1 MTDAPDDDRTVIKPV
16 TQVQP
21 RPAPAADA
29 HPEAHGNALPVGSY
43 LGEFELTGIVGVG
56 GFGIVYT
63 AWDHSL
69 ERRVALKEYMPSSLA
84 QRSGD
89 TQVSVKSERHRD
101 TFEAGLKSFVNEAKL
116 LAQFDHSSLVKVYRF
131 WEANGT
137 AYMVMPLYEG
147 PTLKQ
152 ALAEMNGP
160 PDESWLMNI
169 LGPLSEALDVL
180 HHEQC
185 YHRDIAPDNVILLK
199 GSGRPLLLDFG
210 AARRVIGGMNKALTV
225 ILKPGYAPIE
235 QYAEVPGMEQGSWTD
250 VYALAASVY
259 YAILGKTPPPAVGRL
274 MNDSMTPLS
283 SAVAGKYSER
293 FLKAIDH
300 ALAVKPEERTQ
311 NIAQL
316 RDELGLSGLAFNP
329 NATQPVTVQAN
340 GKAGKATSSGKPA
353 QPAAAGATPAGSK
366 TGLLIGG
373 GVAALVLVGGG
384 AFWAL
389 TRNSGPTTPPAAA
402 PVAQAP
408 ATTPVPTP
416 APTPTPQPAPTTP
429 VAPTP
434 APVAV
439 APVTPAP
446 APAAAARTGPF
457 SPQDEFDRIV
467 AAQTPGFGVEAAPV
481 KQHFRIGHDRLAF
494 TVKSARD
501 GYVYVL
507 LHSTDGAFM
516 QLFPNKMGKANRIRA
531 GEVMKLPQA
540 SWPMDVA
547 GPEGT
552 DRFVVIVS
560 TNPRD
565 FSQAS
570 LKMDGG
576 FGEFPMNGAAEAI
589 VKTYTGSAGSPF
601 AGRPQCSGGG
611 SCPDEF
617 GAAQF
622 SSEEVQ

>member
-1 MTDAPDDDRTVIKPV
+1 MSDTPDDDRTVIKPTAQLN

-21 RPAPAADA
+21 RSASAEPAGAQD
-29 HPEAHGNALPVGSY
+29 EAHSAALPVGSY
-43 LGEFELTGIVGVG
+43 LGEFELTGVVGIG

-84 QRSGD
+84 QRTGN

-116 LAQFDHSSLVKVYRF
+116 LAQFDHASLVKVYRF

-152 ALAEMNGP
+152 ALAERQGP
-160 PDESWLMNI
+160 PDEAWLMNM
-169 LGPLSEALDVL
+169 LGPLSEALEVL
-180 HHEQC
+180 HQEHC

-235 QYAEVPGMEQGSWTD
+235 QYAEVPGMEQGGWTD

-274 MNDSMTPLS
+274 VNDSMTPLS
-283 SAVAGKYSER
+283 TAAAGKYSER

-300 ALAVKPEERTQ
+300 ALAVKPEDRTQ
-311 NIAQL
+311 SISQL
-316 RDELGLSGLAFNP
+316 REELGLAGLAFNP
-329 NATQPVTVQAN
+329 MATQPVAI
-340 GKAGKATSSGKPA
+340 
-353 QPAAAGATPAGSK
+353 QPAGRPTHGAAKNTQTASATAGGSGSK

-373 GVAALVLVGGG
+373 GVLALAVLGGG
-384 AFWAL
+384 AFWLL
-389 TRNSGPTTPPAAA
+389 TRSTTPPASPPTEVATTA
-402 PVAQAP
+402 PVQ
-408 ATTPVPTP
+408 
-416 APTPTPQPAPTTP
+416 APTPTPAQQ
-429 VAPTP
+429 TP
-434 APVAV
+434 APV
-439 APVTPAP
+439 PVVPAP
-446 APAAAARTGPF
+446 EVTTPPVAAPTPSPTAAPRQGPF
-457 SPQDEFDRIV
+457 SPQEEFERIV
-467 AAQTPGFGVEAAPV
+467 AAQTAGFDVEAAPV

-507 LHSTDGAFM
+507 LNSTDGAFM
-516 QLFPNKMGKANRIRA
+516 QLFPNKMGKNNRIRA
-531 GEVMKLPQA
+531 GEVLKLPQA

-552 DRFVVIVS
+552 DHFVVIVS
-560 TNPRD
+560 AKPRE
-565 FSQAS
+565 FSQAG
-570 LKMDGG
+570 LKVDGG
-576 FGEFPMNGAAEAI
+576 FGEFPKDGAAEAI
-589 VKTYTGSAGSPF
+589 VRTHAGPGSPF
-601 AGRPQCSGGG
+601 AGRPQCDGGTA
-611 SCPDEF
+611 CPDEY
-617 GAAQF
+617 GAAHF

>member
-1 MTDAPDDDRTVIKPV
+1 VQQLHARDD
-16 TQVQP
+16 
-21 RPAPAADA
+21 
-29 HPEAHGNALPVGSY
+29 GS
-43 LGEFELTGIVGVG
+43 
-56 GFGIVYT
+56 
-63 AWDHSL
+63 DH
-69 ERRVALKEYMPSSLA
+69 
-84 QRSGD
+84 
-89 TQVSVKSERHRD
+89 
-101 TFEAGLKSFVNEAKL
+101 
-116 LAQFDHSSLVKVYRF
+116 
-131 WEANGT
+131 
-137 AYMVMPLYEG
+137 
-147 PTLKQ
+147 
-152 ALAEMNGP
+152 
-160 PDESWLMNI
+160 
-169 LGPLSEALDVL
+169 
-180 HHEQC
+180 
-185 YHRDIAPDNVILLK
+185 IAPDNVILLK

-389 TRNSGPTTPPAAA
+389 TRNSGPAPAPA
-402 PVAQAP
+402 PVAEAP
-408 ATTPVPTP
+408 VTMP
-416 APTPTPQPAPTTP
+416 APQPTPTAPTTP
-429 VAPTP
+429 VSPTP

-439 APVTPAP
+439 APVAPAPTPAP
-446 APAAAARTGPF
+446 VAAPRTGPF

-565 FSQAS
+565 FAQAG

-576 FGEFPMNGAAEAI
+576 FGDFPKDGAADAI